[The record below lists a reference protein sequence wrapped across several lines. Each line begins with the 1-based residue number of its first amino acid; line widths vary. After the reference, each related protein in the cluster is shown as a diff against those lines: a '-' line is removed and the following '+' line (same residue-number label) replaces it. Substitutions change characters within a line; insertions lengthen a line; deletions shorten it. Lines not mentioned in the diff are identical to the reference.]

1 MTKFNSIEA
10 ARGSEKARKSVAIVE
25 FTDGTFGL
33 STRISI
39 PAVMMKKHRIKKIHP
54 KANTPKA
61 NFHGP
66 SAFAQTTEGQAEAR
80 WTREDVRNT
89 HTRF

>member
-10 ARGSEKARKSVAIVE
+10 ARKSEKARKALAIVE
-25 FTDGTFGL
+25 FADGTFGL
-33 STRISI
+33 SASISI
-39 PAVMMKKHRIKKIHP
+39 PTSMMKKHSIKKIHP

-61 NFHGP
+61 NFNGP

-80 WTREDVRNT
+80 WTREDIRNT
-89 HTRF
+89 RTRF